1 MGIEQVIT
9 KRKKIIMPLFFLI
22 LIFLS
27 LIFVKFLLNRM
38 NSYITE
44 NGKSSMGAVVEQIQ
58 QTYDLQV
65 NGYYSQLHL
74 LEDSLIQEEVRS
86 IELDRNKK
94 FFEAWQKESE
104 STLLFLQENGKAI
117 TTDGTKLRV
126 DMPSKC
132 LLDLRNGYNI
142 GKLVSLDYNQK
153 KKDGYLVAIPCQ
165 EYTINGETYTAIGTL
180 YDHSKL
186 DSMLSVKSYNGNAY
200 LFMLDNDGNITYTN
214 QIEDK
219 FFRNYFLLK
228 HLKGDQAITEEEADS
243 LQKKLD
249 GREQGV
255 ELLGSDKPYYLGY
268 CPIENNNTMLICIVE
283 KSVVDNVL
291 KDYQKTIVFET
302 ILMAGF
308 ILLLFA
314 GLFYSISRR
323 SLAEQKAEYEK
334 RNNEIQTQAMKEM
347 EESNKKLKKA
357 KDITTEALQTAEN
370 ANKAK
375 TDFLSNMSHDIRTPM
390 NAIIGMTSL
399 IRYDAGNKDKVIEY
413 ADKIDISSQH
423 LLGIIND
430 VLDMSKIEAGKTVFK
445 YNDFSILNFIQ
456 EINTLFQSQ
465 IDEKKQTLTI
475 IKENIRHEWVNGDQ
489 IHLMQIFSNLL
500 SNAVKY
506 TQEGGKIQFLVEECE
521 TKSSVYAK
529 YRFLVSDN
537 GMGMSADF
545 KETIFDPFTRA
556 ESSMTNKIQGTGL
569 GMAITRN
576 LVKAMG
582 GTIDLESKLGQG
594 SCFEVLID
602 MRIAEERTIA
612 LAAQEEIDE
621 QDDNILQGMR
631 FLCAEDNELNA
642 EILMELLKI
651 EGAECIICENGER
664 VLETFE
670 QSAPGDYDMILM
682 DVQMPVMNGYEAT
695 KAIRRS
701 SHELAMTIPIIAM
714 TANAFSEDIQHSL
727 AAGMN
732 AHVSKPVEMKVL
744 EKTIRSIKSGGGGTE
759 MQVIEQ

>member
-1 MGIEQVIT
+1 MGTEQAIT
-9 KRKKIIMPLFFLI
+9 KRKKMIVPLFFLI
-22 LIFLS
+22 LIILS
-27 LIFVKFLLNRM
+27 LIFVKLLLNRM
-38 NSYITE
+38 NSYIAE

-74 LEDSLIQEEVRS
+74 LGDSLIQGGVRS
-86 IELDRNKK
+86 IELDKNKK

-104 STLLFLQENGKAI
+104 STLIFLQENGKAI

-126 DMPSKC
+126 DMPSK
-132 LLDLRNGYNI
+132 LLLELKNGYNI
-142 GKLVSLDYNQK
+142 GKLVSLDYEQK

-165 EYTINGETYTAIGTL
+165 EYTINGETYTAIGTV
-180 YDHSKL
+180 YNHSKL

-214 QIEDK
+214 QQEDK
-219 FFRNYFLLK
+219 FFRNYSLLK
-228 HLKGDQAITEEEADS
+228 HLKEDRAITEEEADS

-255 ELLGSDKPYYLGY
+255 ELLGNDKPYYLGY

-291 KDYQKTIVFET
+291 EDYQKTIVFET

-308 ILLLFA
+308 ILLLFV
-314 GLFYSISRR
+314 GLFYSISRCN
-323 SLAEQKAEYEK
+323 LADQKAEYEK
-334 RNNEIQTQAMKEM
+334 RNNEIQMQALREM
-347 EESNKKLKKA
+347 EASNKKLKKA

-399 IRYDAGNKDKVIEY
+399 IKHDAGNKDKVIEY
-413 ADKIDISSQH
+413 ADKIDISSHH

-445 YNDFSILNFIQ
+445 YTDFSILDFIT
-456 EINTLFQSQ
+456 ELNTIFHPQ
-465 IDEKKQTLTI
+465 IAERNQTLMVT
-475 IKENIRHEWVNGDQ
+475 KENIRHEWVNGDQ
-489 IHLMQIFSNLL
+489 VHLMQIFNNLL

-545 KETIFDPFTRA
+545 KKTIFDPFTRA
-556 ESSMTNKIQGTGL
+556 EDSVTNKIQGTGL

-576 LVKAMG
+576 LVEAMG
-582 GTIDLESKLGQG
+582 GTIDVESELGQG

-602 MRIAEERTIA
+602 LRIAEDRSVSSTV
-612 LAAQEEIDE
+612 QEEKNE
-621 QDDNILQGMR
+621 QNDNILQGMR

-642 EILMELLKI
+642 EILTELLKI
-651 EGAECIICENGER
+651 EGAECTICENGEEI
-664 VLETFE
+664 LKTFE
-670 QSAPGDYDMILM
+670 KSAPGDYDMILM

-701 SHELAMTIPIIAM
+701 SHELAKTIPIIAM

-732 AHVSKPVEMKVL
+732 AHVSKPVEMRVL
-744 EKTIRSIKSGGGGTE
+744 EKTIRNIKSGGGTE
-759 MQVIEQ
+759 PQVIE

>member
-1 MGIEQVIT
+1 
-9 KRKKIIMPLFFLI
+9 
-22 LIFLS
+22 
-27 LIFVKFLLNRM
+27 
-38 NSYITE
+38 
-44 NGKSSMGAVVEQIQ
+44 MGAVVEQIQ

-65 NGYYSQLHL
+65 NGYYSRLHM
-74 LEDSLIQEEVRS
+74 LEDFLTQEGVRS

-104 STLLFLQENGKAI
+104 STLIFLQENGKAI

-126 DMPSKC
+126 DMPSKL

-214 QIEDK
+214 QKEDK

-291 KDYQKTIVFET
+291 RDYQKTIVFET

-399 IRYDAGNKDKVIEY
+399 IRHDAGNKAKVIEY

-445 YNDFSILNFIQ
+445 YTDFSILDFIT
-456 EINTLFQSQ
+456 ELNTIFHSQ
-465 IDEKKQTLTI
+465 IDEKNQTLTI

-489 IHLMQIFSNLL
+489 VHLMQIFSNLV

-521 TKSSVYAK
+521 TKSPVYAK

-545 KETIFDPFTRA
+545 KDTIFDAFTRA

-569 GMAITRN
+569 GMAITKN
-576 LVKAMG
+576 LVEAMG
-582 GTIDLESKLGQG
+582 GTIDVESELGQG

-602 MRIAEERTIA
+602 LRIAEDRFVSSAEQA
-612 LAAQEEIDE
+612 EKDE
-621 QDDNILQGMR
+621 PAGNVLKGMR

-651 EGAECIICENGER
+651 EDAECTICENGKR
-664 VLETFE
+664 VLEAFE

-701 SHELAMTIPIIAM
+701 SHELAKTIPIIAM

-744 EKTIRSIKSGGGGTE
+744 EKTIRSIKSGGGH
-759 MQVIEQ
+759 